1 MAAVKIS
8 GVLKDGAGKPIQNC
22 TIQLK
27 AKRNSTTVLVNT
39 VASENPDEAGRYS
52 MDVEYGQYS
61 VILLVEGFPPS
72 HAGIIT
78 VYEGS
83 RPGTLNDFLGAMTED
98 DVMPEALRRFEAMV
112 EEAARNAE
120 AASQSAAVAKKSETA
135 AASSKNAAK
144 TSETNAANSAQA
156 AASSQTASANSA
168 TAAKK
173 SETNAKNSETAAK
186 TSETNAKSSQTAAK
200 TSETNA
206 KASETAA
213 KNSQAAA
220 AESESAAAGSATS
233 AAGSATAAAN
243 SQKAAKTSETNAK
256 SSQTAAKT
264 SETNAKASETA
275 AKSSQDAAAQSES
288 AAASSASAAA
298 ASATASANS
307 QKAAKTSETNAKVS
321 ETAAANSAKASAA
334 SQTAAKASEDAA
346 REYASQAA
354 EPYKYVLQPLPDVW
368 IPFNDSL
375 DMITGFSPSY
385 KKIVIGDDE
394 ITMPGDKIV
403 KFKRASKATYINK
416 SGVLTEAAIDEP
428 RFERDG
434 LLIEGQRTN
443 YMLNSESPAS
453 WGRSSNMDVPETGT
467 DSFGFTYGKF
477 VCNDSLIGQTS
488 AINMAS
494 IAATKSVDVS
504 GDNKYVTTSC
514 RFKTEL
520 QVRLRIRFDKYD
532 GSATTFLGDAYID
545 TQTLEI
551 NMTGGAASRITA
563 RVRKDEAT
571 GWIFAEATIQA
582 IDGEL
587 KIGSQIQYS
596 PKQSGATVSGDYI
609 YLATPQV
616 EDGPCVS
623 SFIISGATAATRAS
637 DMVTIPT
644 ENNIYNR
651 PLTCLVEV
659 NRNWGDI
666 PPNVAPRIFDFSGV
680 PPIES
685 ITYAFNTTERYY
697 GQLYMQTYKASTSSY
712 VSSLFTGRTDVRKFI
727 GGFNIYSDG
736 TKRVVSNGEATKT
749 IETEWT
755 GVKTRTF
762 IRIGGQATSGTRHL
776 FGHLRNLR
784 LWHKEL
790 TDAQMGESIK

>member
-61 VILLVEGFPPS
+61 VTLLVEGFPPS
-72 HAGIIT
+72 HAGTIT

-112 EEAARNAE
+112 EEVARNAE
-120 AASQSAAVAKKSETA
+120 AASQSAAAAKKSETA

-156 AASSQTASANSA
+156 AATSQTASANSA

-213 KNSQAAA
+213 KSSQDAA

-275 AKSSQDAAAQSES
+275 AKSSQDAAAESES
-288 AAASSASAAA
+288 AAAGSASAAA

-394 ITMPGDKIV
+394 ITMPGDKVV

-428 RFERDG
+428 RFER
-434 LLIEGQRTN
+434 EGQRTN

-453 WGRSSNMDVPETGT
+453 WGRSSNMDVPETGK

-504 GDNKYVTTSC
+504 GDNKHVTTSC

-563 RVRKDEAT
+563 RVRKDEVT

-596 PKQSGATVSGDYI
+596 PKQGGATVSGDYI

-616 EDGPCVS
+616 ENGPCVS
-623 SFIISGATAATRAS
+623 SFIISGTTAATRAS
-637 DMVTIPT
+637 DIVTVPIK
-644 ENNIYNR
+644 NNLYNL
-651 PLTCLVEV
+651 PFTVLCEV
-659 NRNWGDI
+659 HKNWYKT
-666 PPNVAPRIFDFSGV
+666 PNAAPRVFDTG
-680 PPIES
+680 
-685 ITYAFNTTERYY
+685 
-697 GQLYMQTYKASTSSY
+697 GHQTGAAIILGFGSSADY
-712 VSSLFTGRTDVRKFI
+712 DGFPYCDI
-727 GGFNIYSDG
+727 GGSNRRINENASLEKLVMGMRVKSDQS
-736 TKRVVSNGEATKT
+736 TCAVSNGRISSETKT
-749 IETEWT
+749 TWSCIQNTAI
-755 GVKTRTF
+755 
-762 IRIGGQATSGTRHL
+762 IRIGGQTTAGLRHL
-776 FGHLRNLR
+776 FGHVRNFR
-784 LWHKEL
+784 IWHKAL
-790 TDAQMGESIK
+790 TDAQVGESI

>member
-61 VILLVEGFPPS
+61 VTLLVEGFPPS
-72 HAGIIT
+72 HAGTIT

-98 DVMPEALRRFEAMV
+98 DVMPEALRRFEEMV

-120 AASQSAAVAKKSETA
+120 AASQSAAAAKKSETA

-156 AASSQTASANSA
+156 AATSKTASANSA

-213 KNSQAAA
+213 KNSQ
-220 AESESAAAGSATS
+220 
-233 AAGSATAAAN
+233 
-243 SQKAAKTSETNAK
+243 
-256 SSQTAAKT
+256 
-264 SETNAKASETA
+264 
-275 AKSSQDAAAQSES
+275 DAAAQSES
-288 AAASSASAAA
+288 AAAGSASAAA

-307 QKAAKTSETNAKVS
+307 QKAAKTSETNAKTS

-467 DSFGFTYGKF
+467 DNFGFTYGKF

-504 GDNKYVTTSC
+504 GDNKHVTTSC

-532 GSATTFLGDAYID
+532 GSTTTFLGDAYID

-637 DMVTIPT
+637 DIVTVPIK
-644 ENNIYNR
+644 NNLYNL
-651 PLTCLVEV
+651 PFTVLCEV
-659 NRNWGDI
+659 HKNWYKT
-666 PPNVAPRIFDFSGV
+666 PNAAPRVFDTG
-680 PPIES
+680 
-685 ITYAFNTTERYY
+685 
-697 GQLYMQTYKASTSSY
+697 GHQTGAAIILGFGRSTDY
-712 VSSLFTGRTDVRKFI
+712 DGFPYCDI
-727 GGFNIYSDG
+727 GGANR
-736 TKRVVSNGEATKT
+736 RVNENASLEKMVMGMRVKSEQSTCSVSNGHISSETKT
-749 IETEWT
+749 TWSCIQNTAI
-755 GVKTRTF
+755 
-762 IRIGGQATSGTRHL
+762 IRIGGQTTAGLRHL
-776 FGHLRNLR
+776 FGHVRNFR
-784 LWHKEL
+784 IWHKAL
-790 TDAQMGESIK
+790 TDAQVGESI

>member
-1 MAAVKIS
+1 
-8 GVLKDGAGKPIQNC
+8 
-22 TIQLK
+22 
-27 AKRNSTTVLVNT
+27 
-39 VASENPDEAGRYS
+39 
-52 MDVEYGQYS
+52 
-61 VILLVEGFPPS
+61 
-72 HAGIIT
+72 
-78 VYEGS
+78 
-83 RPGTLNDFLGAMTED
+83 
-98 DVMPEALRRFEAMV
+98 
-112 EEAARNAE
+112 
-120 AASQSAAVAKKSETA
+120 
-135 AASSKNAAK
+135 
-144 TSETNAANSAQA
+144 
-156 AASSQTASANSA
+156 
-168 TAAKK
+168 
-173 SETNAKNSETAAK
+173 
-186 TSETNAKSSQTAAK
+186 
-200 TSETNA
+200 
-206 KASETAA
+206 
-213 KNSQAAA
+213 
-220 AESESAAAGSATS
+220 
-233 AAGSATAAAN
+233 
-243 SQKAAKTSETNAK
+243 
-256 SSQTAAKT
+256 
-264 SETNAKASETA
+264 ASETA
-275 AKSSQDAAAQSES
+275 AKSSQDAAAESES
-288 AAASSASAAA
+288 AAAGSASAAA

-394 ITMPGDKIV
+394 ITMPGDKVV

-532 GSATTFLGDAYID
+532 GSATTFLGDVYID

-563 RVRKDEAT
+563 RVRKDEVI

-596 PKQSGATVSGDYI
+596 PKQGGATVSGDYI

-616 EDGPCVS
+616 ENGPCVS
-623 SFIISGATAATRAS
+623 SFIISGTTAATRAS
-637 DMVTIPT
+637 DIVTVPIK
-644 ENNIYNR
+644 NNLYNL
-651 PLTCLVEV
+651 PFTVLCEV
-659 NRNWGDI
+659 HKNWYKT
-666 PPNVAPRIFDFSGV
+666 PNAAPRVFDTG
-680 PPIES
+680 
-685 ITYAFNTTERYY
+685 
-697 GQLYMQTYKASTSSY
+697 GHQTGAAIILGFGSSADY
-712 VSSLFTGRTDVRKFI
+712 DGFPYCDI
-727 GGFNIYSDG
+727 GGSNRRINENASLEKMVMGMRVKSDQS
-736 TKRVVSNGEATKT
+736 TCAVSNGRISSETKT
-749 IETEWT
+749 TWSCIQNTAI
-755 GVKTRTF
+755 
-762 IRIGGQATSGTRHL
+762 IRIGGQTTAGLRHL
-776 FGHLRNLR
+776 FGHVRNFR
-784 LWHKEL
+784 IWHKAL
-790 TDAQMGESIK
+790 TDAQVGESI

>member
-1 MAAVKIS
+1 MAVQIS

-72 HAGIIT
+72 HAGTIT

-120 AASQSAAVAKKSETA
+120 AAFQSAAAAKKSEAA

-144 TSETNAANSAQA
+144 SSETNAANSAQA
-156 AASSQTASANSA
+156 AAASQTASANSA
-168 TAAKK
+168 TAAQK
-173 SETNAKNSETAAK
+173 SEANAKNSETAAK

-206 KASETAA
+206 KVSETAA

-275 AKSSQDAAAQSES
+275 AKSSQDAAAESES
-288 AAASSASAAA
+288 AAAGSASAAA

-394 ITMPGDKIV
+394 ITMPGDKVV

-504 GDNKYVTTSC
+504 GDNKHVTTSC

-596 PKQSGATVSGDYI
+596 PKQGGATVSGDYI

-616 EDGPCVS
+616 ENGPCVS
-623 SFIISGATAATRAS
+623 SFIISGTTAATRAS
-637 DMVTIPT
+637 DIVTVPIK
-644 ENNIYNR
+644 NNLYNL
-651 PLTCLVEV
+651 PFTVLCEV
-659 NRNWGDI
+659 HKNWYKT
-666 PPNVAPRIFDFSGV
+666 PNAAPRVFDTG
-680 PPIES
+680 
-685 ITYAFNTTERYY
+685 
-697 GQLYMQTYKASTSSY
+697 GHQTGAAIILGFGSSADY
-712 VSSLFTGRTDVRKFI
+712 DGFPYCDI
-727 GGFNIYSDG
+727 GGANRRVNENASLEKMVMGMRVKSDQS
-736 TKRVVSNGEATKT
+736 TCSASNGRISSETKT
-749 IETEWT
+749 TWSCIQNTAI
-755 GVKTRTF
+755 
-762 IRIGGQATSGTRHL
+762 IRIGGQTTAGLRHL
-776 FGHLRNLR
+776 FGHVRNFR
-784 LWHKEL
+784 IWHKAL
-790 TDAQMGESIK
+790 TDAQVGESI

>member
-1 MAAVKIS
+1 MAVQIS

-78 VYEGS
+78 VYEDS
-83 RPGTLNDFLGAMTED
+83 KPGTLNDFLGAMTED
-98 DVMPEALRRFEAMV
+98 DVMPEALRRFEEMV

-120 AASQSAAVAKKSETA
+120 AASQSAAAAKKSETA

-156 AASSQTASANSA
+156 AAASQTASANSA

-213 KNSQAAA
+213 KNSQDAA
-220 AESESAAAGSATS
+220 AESESAAAGSA
-233 AAGSATAAAN
+233 
-243 SQKAAKTSETNAK
+243 
-256 SSQTAAKT
+256 
-264 SETNAKASETA
+264 
-275 AKSSQDAAAQSES
+275 S
-288 AAASSASAAA
+288 AAAS
-298 ASATASANS
+298 SATASANS
-307 QKAAKTSETNAKVS
+307 QKAAKTSENNAKAS

-354 EPYKYVLQPLPDVW
+354 EPYKQVLQPLPDVW

-394 ITMPGDKIV
+394 ITMPGDKVV

-637 DMVTIPT
+637 DIVTVPIK
-644 ENNIYNR
+644 NNLYNL
-651 PLTCLVEV
+651 PFTVLCEV
-659 NRNWGDI
+659 HKNWYKT
-666 PPNVAPRIFDFSGV
+666 PNAAPRVFDTG
-680 PPIES
+680 
-685 ITYAFNTTERYY
+685 
-697 GQLYMQTYKASTSSY
+697 GHQTGAAIILGFGSSADY
-712 VSSLFTGRTDVRKFI
+712 DGFPYCDI
-727 GGFNIYSDG
+727 GGANRRVNENALLEKMVMGMRVKSDQS
-736 TKRVVSNGEATKT
+736 TCSVSNGRISSETKT
-749 IETEWT
+749 TWSCIQNTAI
-755 GVKTRTF
+755 
-762 IRIGGQATSGTRHL
+762 IRIGGQTTAGLRHL
-776 FGHLRNLR
+776 FGHVRNFR
-784 LWHKEL
+784 IWHKAL
-790 TDAQMGESIK
+790 TDAQVGESI

>member
-1 MAAVKIS
+1 MTVKIS
-8 GVLKDGAGKPIQNC
+8 GVLKDGTGKPVQNC
-22 TIQLK
+22 TIVLK
-27 AKRNSTTVLVNT
+27 ARRTSSTVVVNT

-61 VILLVEGFPPS
+61 VTLLVEDFPPS
-72 HAGIIT
+72 HAGTIT

-98 DVMPEALRRFEAMV
+98 DVRPEALRRFELMV
-112 EEAARNAE
+112 NEVARHAG
-120 AASQSAAVAKKSETA
+120 ASSQSAAAAKKSETA

-156 AASSQTASANSA
+156 AAASQTASANSA

-173 SETNAKNSETAAK
+173 SETSAKNSETATKA
-186 TSETNAKSSQTAAK
+186 SEKNAKSSQTAAK

-206 KASETAA
+206 KDSEA
-213 KNSQAAA
+213 
-220 AESESAAAGSATS
+220 
-233 AAGSATAAAN
+233 
-243 SQKAAKTSETNAK
+243 
-256 SSQTAAKT
+256 
-264 SETNAKASETA
+264 
-275 AKSSQDAAAQSES
+275 
-288 AAASSASAAA
+288 
-298 ASATASANS
+298 
-307 QKAAKTSETNAKVS
+307 NAKVS

-346 REYASQAA
+346 REYANQTA
-354 EPYKYVLQPLPDVW
+354 EPYRYVLQPLPDVW

-375 DMITGFSPSY
+375 DMITGYSPGY
-385 KKIVIGDDE
+385 KKVKIGDNVVQVAS
-394 ITMPGDKIV
+394 DKQV
-403 KFKRASKATYINK
+403 NFSRASTATYINK
-416 SGVLTEAAIDEP
+416 SGELKTAEINEP
-428 RFERDG
+428 RFECDG

-453 WGRSSNMDVPETGT
+453 WGKSSNMDVPETGT

-477 VCNDSLIGQTS
+477 VCNDSLVGQTS

-514 RFKTEL
+514 RFKTER

-551 NMTGGAASRITA
+551 NMTGGAAGRITA
-563 RVRKDEAT
+563 RVRKDKTT

-596 PKQSGATVSGDYI
+596 PEQGGATVSGDYI

-616 EDGPCVS
+616 ENGPCVS
-623 SFIISGATAATRAS
+623 SFIISGGSATTRAS
-637 DMVTIPT
+637 DLVSIPT
-644 ENNIYNR
+644 RNNLYKLPFTFLLEIHK
-651 PLTCLVEV
+651 
-659 NRNWGDI
+659 NWDI
-666 PPNVAPRIFDFSGV
+666 APNAAPRVWDI
-680 PPIES
+680 
-685 ITYAFNTTERYY
+685 AAANT
-697 GQLYMQTYKASTSSY
+697 GQSAIAAINRGSDKLYMSLSNPSGSY
-712 VSSLFTGRTDVRKFI
+712 VNSAATDVFAEKTTFGCI
-727 GGFNIYSDG
+727 AKADGHFHVVTNGKAVNEVYCEYNGVTADKNI
-736 TKRVVSNGEATKT
+736 R
-749 IETEWT
+749 
-755 GVKTRTF
+755 F
-762 IRIGGQATSGTRHL
+762 GGQTNTGERHL
-776 FGHLRNLR
+776 FGHIRNFR
-784 LWHKEL
+784 IWHKEL
-790 TDAQMGESIK
+790 NDRQLKEVV

>member
-72 HAGIIT
+72 HAGTIT

-98 DVMPEALRRFEAMV
+98 DVMPEALRRFEEMV

-120 AASQSAAVAKKSETA
+120 AASQSAAAAKKSETA

-156 AASSQTASANSA
+156 AATSQTASENSA

-213 KNSQAAA
+213 KNSQVAAA
-220 AESESAAAGSATS
+220 QSESAAAGSATS

-307 QKAAKTSETNAKVS
+307 QKAAKNSETNAKVS

-394 ITMPGDKIV
+394 ITMPGDKVV

-416 SGVLTEAAIDEP
+416 SGVLTETAIDEP

-443 YMLNSESPAS
+443 YMLNSENPAS

-532 GSATTFLGDAYID
+532 GSATTFLGDVYID

-563 RVRKDEAT
+563 RVRKDEVI

-596 PKQSGATVSGDYI
+596 PKQGGATVSGDYI

-616 EDGPCVS
+616 ENGPCVS
-623 SFIISGATAATRAS
+623 SFIISGTTAATRAS
-637 DMVTIPT
+637 DIVTVPIK
-644 ENNIYNR
+644 NNLYNL
-651 PLTCLVEV
+651 PFTVLCEV
-659 NRNWGDI
+659 HKNWYKT
-666 PPNVAPRIFDFSGV
+666 PNAAPRVFDTG
-680 PPIES
+680 
-685 ITYAFNTTERYY
+685 
-697 GQLYMQTYKASTSSY
+697 GHQTGAAIILGFGSSADY
-712 VSSLFTGRTDVRKFI
+712 DGFPYCDI
-727 GGFNIYSDG
+727 GGSNRRINENASLEKMVMGMRVKSDQS
-736 TKRVVSNGEATKT
+736 TCAVSNGRISSETKT
-749 IETEWT
+749 TWSCIQNTAI
-755 GVKTRTF
+755 
-762 IRIGGQATSGTRHL
+762 IRIGGQTTAGLRHL
-776 FGHLRNLR
+776 FGHVRNFR
-784 LWHKEL
+784 IWHKAL
-790 TDAQMGESIK
+790 TDAQVGESI

>member
-1 MAAVKIS
+1 MAVQIS

-72 HAGIIT
+72 HAGTIT

-98 DVMPEALRRFEAMV
+98 DVMPEALRRFEEMV

-120 AASQSAAVAKKSETA
+120 AASQSAAAAKKSETA

-156 AASSQTASANSA
+156 AAASQTASANSA

-213 KNSQAAA
+213 KNSQNAA

-264 SETNAKASETA
+264 SETNAKT
-275 AKSSQDAAAQSES
+275 
-288 AAASSASAAA
+288 
-298 ASATASANS
+298 
-307 QKAAKTSETNAKVS
+307 S
-321 ETAAANSAKASAA
+321 ETAAANSAQASAA

-354 EPYKYVLQPLPDVW
+354 EPYKQVLQPLPDVW

-394 ITMPGDKIV
+394 ITMPGDKVV

-551 NMTGGAASRITA
+551 NMTGGASGRITA
-563 RVRKDEAT
+563 RVRKDETT

-596 PKQSGATVSGDYI
+596 PKQGGATVSGDYI

-616 EDGPCVS
+616 ENGACVS
-623 SFIISGATAATRAS
+623 SFIISGTTAATRAS

-685 ITYAFNTTERYY
+685 ITYAFNTTEKYY

-712 VSSLFTGRTDVRKFI
+712 VSSLFTGRTDVRKLI

-749 IETEWT
+749 MKTEWT

>member
-61 VILLVEGFPPS
+61 VTLLVEGFPPS
-72 HAGIIT
+72 HAGTIT

-112 EEAARNAE
+112 EEVARNAE
-120 AASQSAAVAKKSETA
+120 AASQSAAAAKKSETA

-156 AASSQTASANSA
+156 AATSKTASANSA

-173 SETNAKNSETAAK
+173 SETNAKK
-186 TSETNAKSSQTAAK
+186 
-200 TSETNA
+200 
-206 KASETAA
+206 
-213 KNSQAAA
+213 
-220 AESESAAAGSATS
+220 
-233 AAGSATAAAN
+233 
-243 SQKAAKTSETNAK
+243 
-256 SSQTAAKT
+256 
-264 SETNAKASETA
+264 
-275 AKSSQDAAAQSES
+275 
-288 AAASSASAAA
+288 
-298 ASATASANS
+298 
-307 QKAAKTSETNAKVS
+307 
-321 ETAAANSAKASAA
+321 
-334 SQTAAKASEDAA
+334 
-346 REYASQAA
+346 
-354 EPYKYVLQPLPDVW
+354 

-394 ITMPGDKIV
+394 ITMPGDKVV
-403 KFKRASKATYINK
+403 KFKRASTATYINK
-416 SGVLTEAAIDEP
+416 SGVFSVAKIDEP
-428 RFERDG
+428 RFEKEG

-443 YMLNSESPAS
+443 YFVKSNTPAEWTS
-453 WGRSSNMDVPETGT
+453 TSNIDKTNNGVDE
-467 DSFGFTYGKF
+467 FGFSYAKMRTKDNMTGQSSAL
-477 VCNDSLIGQTS
+477 SLHTCS
-488 AINMAS
+488 ASRGI
-494 IAATKSVDVS
+494 DVS
-504 GDNKYVTTSC
+504 GDNKYCTVSC
-514 RFKTEL
+514 RVKAPDGL
-520 QVRLRIRFDKYD
+520 RCRLRFEKYD
-532 GSATTFLGDAYID
+532 GSVYTFLGDAYL
-545 TQTLEI
+545 TFGTLIIEK
-551 NMTGGAASRITA
+551 TGGAANRIAATA
-563 RVRKDEAT
+563 TKDPVT
-571 GWIFAEATIQA
+571 GWIFYEATIEA
-582 IDGEL
+582 VEGETL
-587 KIGSQIQYS
+587 IGAMIQYA
-596 PKQSGATVSGDYI
+596 PKKGGITEAGDYI
-609 YLATPQV
+609 YLATPQF
-616 EDGPCVS
+616 ENGGCAS
-623 SFIISGATAATRAS
+623 SFVITTTAPATRSS

-685 ITYAFNTTERYY
+685 ITYAFNTTEKYY
-697 GQLYMQTYKASTSSY
+697 GQLYMQTYKASTSTY
-712 VSSLFTGRTDVRKFI
+712 VSGVFAGRADVRKFI

-749 IETEWT
+749 MKTEWT

>member
-394 ITMPGDKIV
+394 ITMPGDKVV